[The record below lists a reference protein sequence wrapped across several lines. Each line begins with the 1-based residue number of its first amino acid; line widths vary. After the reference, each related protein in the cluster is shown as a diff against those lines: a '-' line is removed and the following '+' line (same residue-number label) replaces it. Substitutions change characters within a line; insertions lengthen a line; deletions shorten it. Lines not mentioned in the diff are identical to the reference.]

1 MKASTE
7 EKLIKIGKRYKT
19 RKEFRQA
26 EKGFYD
32 RSSQAGLLDLIFIDR
47 KYLGYESPQFLY
59 DRLQAGLENKTKTKT
74 KKKA

>member
-1 MKASTE
+1 MKQETE
-7 EKLIKIGKRYKT
+7 NKLIKIGKRYKT